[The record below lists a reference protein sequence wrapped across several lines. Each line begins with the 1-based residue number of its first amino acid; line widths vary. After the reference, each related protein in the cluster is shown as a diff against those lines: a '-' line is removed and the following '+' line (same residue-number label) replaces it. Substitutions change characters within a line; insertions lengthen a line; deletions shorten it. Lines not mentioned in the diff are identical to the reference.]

1 MPSPAMTFRSR
12 MCWPWPAYR
21 REESAPTWRLIS
33 SDSDRSPSHTTKTSD
48 PAPLRWGAVASASP
62 KLSVVIPCYN
72 EEQRLPRTIEQVERY
87 LDRRGD
93 YELILVDDGSR
104 DGTRQVMDEAAARHK
119 AVRVEVL
126 PANRGKGRAL
136 AEGVKVSLG
145 EEVLVTD
152 ADLSTPIDE
161 LEKLESALA
170 AGAGVAIGS
179 RAVKGSRVELA
190 QPFYRVL
197 MGKAFNLIVQ
207 AVLLPGIW
215 DTQCGFKLF
224 RGDIA
229 REVFA
234 GLTTD
239 GFGYDPEVLYLAKK
253 KGVRIAEVPVVW
265 RNSAP
270 TKVMPIRSS
279 VDMFRHVVNVRL
291 GRTARNVARP

>member
-1 MPSPAMTFRSR
+1 VT
-12 MCWPWPAYR
+12 
-21 REESAPTWRLIS
+21 SAFP
-33 SDSDRSPSHTTKTSD
+33 H
-48 PAPLRWGAVASASP
+48 
-62 KLSVVIPCYN
+62 LSVVIPCYN

-119 AVRVEVL
+119 SVRVEAL
-126 PANRGKGRAL
+126 PRNRGKGRAL
-136 AEGVKVSLG
+136 AEGVKVSRG
-145 EEVLVTD
+145 ESVLVTD
-152 ADLSTPIDE
+152 ADLSTPIEE

-190 QPFYRVL
+190 QPIYRVL
-197 MGKAFNLIVQ
+197 MGKVFNLIVQ
-207 AVLLPGIW
+207 VVLLPGIW

-279 VDMFRHVVNVRL
+279 MDMFRHVVNVRL
-291 GRTARNVARP
+291 GRGARSAARP